1 MNKKFIAIEGNI
13 GSGKTSLASL
23 LAKRFDTGLIL
34 EQFKENDF
42 LEHFYQDP
50 ERHAMPMELWF
61 MAERYKQME
70 DYLSK
75 GHLFHN
81 SVISDY
87 IFAKTLLFAQNNL
100 NEREFRL
107 FTRLFSMLE
116 LQLPQPELIVF
127 LYRPVSQLMVQIQ
140 KRGRPFE
147 QNIRPKY
154 LHGIQEQYDQYFR
167 NYCEVPVLYLDLG
180 TFDLLGNP
188 KAIEDIIELTENPL
202 EDGIRYAQIPMK

>member
-23 LAKRFDTGLIL
+23 MAKRFDSGLIL

-42 LEHFYQDP
+42 LQHFYEEP
-50 ERHAMPMELWF
+50 ERHALPMELWF

-75 GHLFHN
+75 GHLFH
-81 SVISDY
+81 SAVISDY
-87 IFAKTLLFAQNNL
+87 IFPKTLLFAQQNL

-107 FTRLFSMLE
+107 FTRLFQMLE
-116 LQLPQPELIVF
+116 IQLPQPELIIF
-127 LYRPVSQLMVQIQ
+127 LYRPVKQLLQQI
-140 KRGRPFE
+140 KERGRSYE
-147 QNIRPKY
+147 QNIQPEY
-154 LHGIQEQYDQYFR
+154 LNGIQEQYDQYFR

-180 TFDLLGNP
+180 TFDLLGTP
-188 KAIEDIIELTENPL
+188 EAIDDIVELIEAPL
-202 EDGIRYAQIPMK
+202 EDGIRYAQIPMQ